1 MASASASARV
11 ESLPILPSEP
21 GPLSLQI
28 VLSPSDPDGGAPFV
42 VLSEEEDLARV
53 YLAVFKGDDE
63 SVLDFAALK
72 LPRNA
77 HPVPLAPDPAW
88 NNAAVERRWREEGER
103 LRELFAEGLPVLR
116 PIRLG
121 SGAPDRLPP
130 LFLCRPD
137 RRVFSPPCPRCGG
150 PLATCRDDAA
160 LSAARLPLYS
170 SSLERFLSCA
180 RCAAEGAPSPFYSFD
195 APAETPEGEALTA
208 LDLYRDLG
216 EALVGAGESGSPSV
230 AESFP
235 CPGCR
240 EAAQKFQAAF
250 ASGIR
255 AAPFWEGRWA
265 PLNFYDSPYLLTG
278 LGQLS
283 LDEFADWLGGRPRE
297 SFLGEKPSPRALAL
311 AARLSYPIELASEGR
326 LLFGADGSGLDAVEV
341 FALKLAAFRQIAAGL
356 LAYTRKTGRPHL
368 DLHPRHVLFD
378 LSSAGPGLPSAW
390 TFRARLHGL
399 SSAARSEKLGGSVE
413 VAVPPR
419 GALAPY
425 AAPEVLE
432 FHLTPARPAQ
442 LVLSELAEES
452 GARSE
457 GRAYRIGGRL
467 ADPYGIYPEPSNRDW
482 ILVTL
487 DNQALGVS
495 ALTFVARRDP
505 RQPADGHEVHFTGE
519 PVVLEEAAVQR
530 LKKGI
535 GVRIPGARYKIYPDF
550 ASPSDL
556 YSLGM
561 ILLRLLLANDAQ
573 DGRKIQAALDRVGK
587 RLSAAGDTTLAN
599 VLAGSGAA
607 ALLER
612 DAELAAAFRKANVFH
627 QALDRE
633 AERPNALPEAL
644 WKRAL
649 LLALR
654 LATRISGF
662 SICSSPADYDDKHPT
677 EKLERLVDEVERI
690 GAEARGLLF
699 GRQGMN
705 LEIQHVLAE
714 LLTEKL
720 TDSTPTPREAATR
733 SRGA

>member
-11 ESLPILPSEP
+11 ESVPLLPTEP
-21 GPLSLQI
+21 APVSVQI
-28 VLSPSDPDGGAPFV
+28 VLSPEEPEGATPFV

-53 YLAVFKGDDE
+53 YLAVIKGDDD
-63 SVLDFAALK
+63 SVIDFAALK

-77 HPVPLAPDPAW
+77 HPVPLSPDPSW
-88 NNAAVERRWREEGER
+88 NNLAVERRWKEEGER
-103 LRELFAEGLPVLR
+103 QRELFAAGLPVAR
-116 PIRLG
+116 PIRP
-121 SGAPDRLPP
+121 GAGTPDRLPP

-137 RRVFSPPCPRCGG
+137 RRAFSPPCPRCGG
-150 PLATCRDDAA
+150 ALETCRDDSA
-160 LSAARLPLYS
+160 LAAARLPAYS
-170 SSLERFLSCA
+170 SSLERFLFCP
-180 RCAAEGAPSPFYSFD
+180 RCASENPPTPFYSFD
-195 APAETPEGEALTA
+195 APADAPEGEALTA

-216 EALVGAGESGSPSV
+216 EALVGAGESGT
-230 AESFP
+230 AAQTFP

-240 EAAQKFQAAF
+240 EAARQFQTAF
-250 ASGIR
+250 ASGAR

-265 PLNFYDSPYLLTG
+265 PLNFYDSPFLLTG

-283 LDEFADWLGGRPRE
+283 LDEFSDWLGGRPPE
-297 SFLGEKPSPRALAL
+297 SFAGEKPSPRAVAL
-311 AARLSYPIELASEGR
+311 AARLRYPLELPAEGR

-341 FALKLAAFRQIAAGL
+341 FYLKMSAFRQVAAGL
-356 LAYTRKTGRPHL
+356 LAYVRQTARPHL
-368 DLHPRHVLFD
+368 DLAPRHVLFD
-378 LSSAGPGLPSAW
+378 LSAAGDGLPAAW
-390 TFRARLHGL
+390 AFRARLHGL
-399 SSAARSEKLGGSVE
+399 SAAARAEKLAGQVE

-442 LVLSELAEES
+442 LVLAEVGGAADRS
-452 GARSE
+452 GETKFRLR
-457 GRAYRIGGRL
+457 GRIS
-467 ADPYGIYPEPSNRDW
+467 DPYGIYPEPSLRDW

-487 DNQALGVS
+487 DNEALGVS

-505 RQPADGHEVHFTGE
+505 GEAADGHEIHFSSE
-519 PVVLEEAAVQR
+519 PVALEESAAQR

-535 GVRIPGARYKIYPDF
+535 GVRIPGARYKVYPSF
-550 ASPSDL
+550 SAPSDL

-561 ILLRLLLANDAQ
+561 ILLRLLLGNDAQ

-599 VLAGSGAA
+599 VLAGPGAA

-612 DAELAAAFRKANVFH
+612 DTELATVFRKANVFY
-627 QALDRE
+627 QALDRGG
-633 AERPNALPEAL
+633 ERPNALPDAL

-654 LATRISGF
+654 LATRIAGF
-662 SICSSPADYDDKHPT
+662 SICSSPADFDDKHPT
-677 EKLERLVDEVERI
+677 EKLEKLSDEVERI
-690 GAEARGLLF
+690 AGEARGLLF

-705 LEIQHVLAE
+705 LEVQQVLSE
-714 LLTEKL
+714 LLTEKMA
-720 TDSTPTPREAATR
+720 DSTGPTPREGAPRTR
-733 SRGA
+733 SA